1 MTNPTNALR
10 RRARALFAAGL
21 LVATAMLSASP
32 AVAQTFPQAPVRMIV
47 PFPAGGPSDVAART
61 LARSL
66 EKTWGQPVVI
76 DNRPGANGA
85 IAAKAAQNAAA
96 DGYTLLWATSS
107 TLAVSYR
114 QSAQAPAAD
123 AEFVP
128 VSSVGRFG
136 FGLYVAS
143 AVPAASVA
151 ELIAYGRTHPG
162 QLNVATSNLA
172 ESMAA
177 IQFMKSSGLSMV
189 RVPYKGAQQVM
200 PDLLEGM
207 VQVNF
212 VPIAAG
218 LEHARAGKLR
228 LLATSLP
235 ARSSATPDVPTM
247 AEAGLPEV
255 SVSGWQFVVAPPRT
269 PAPLADAISRIVGQ
283 ALQDADVRAQ
293 YDRQLLQIEPGT
305 PAETAQLVKNE
316 MRTWDAFLR
325 ENAGQLE

>member
-1 MTNPTNALR
+1 MKNPTNALQ

-21 LVATAMLSASP
+21 LMATAMLPASP
-32 AVAQTFPQAPVRMIV
+32 AIAQAFPQAPVRMIV
-47 PFPAGGPSDVAART
+47 PFPAGGPSDAAART
-61 LARSL
+61 LAQWL

-76 DNRPGANGA
+76 ENRPGANGA
-85 IAAKAAQNAAA
+85 IAAKAAQNAPA
-96 DGYTLLWATSS
+96 DGHTLLWATSS
-107 TLAVSYR
+107 TLAVSHR
-114 QSAQAPAAD
+114 QSAQESAPD
-123 AEFVP
+123 TEFVP

-143 AVPAASVA
+143 AVPAASVT
-151 ELIAYGRTHPG
+151 ELIAYGRAHPG

-177 IQFMKSSGLSMV
+177 IQFMKSSGVNMV
-189 RVPYKGAQQVM
+189 RVPYKGAPQVM
-200 PDLLEGM
+200 PDLLEGR

-212 VPIAAG
+212 VPITAG

-235 ARSSATPDVPTM
+235 TRSPATPDVPTM

-269 PAPLADAISRIVGQ
+269 PAALADTISRAVGQ

-305 PAETAQLVKNE
+305 PAATAQLVKNE